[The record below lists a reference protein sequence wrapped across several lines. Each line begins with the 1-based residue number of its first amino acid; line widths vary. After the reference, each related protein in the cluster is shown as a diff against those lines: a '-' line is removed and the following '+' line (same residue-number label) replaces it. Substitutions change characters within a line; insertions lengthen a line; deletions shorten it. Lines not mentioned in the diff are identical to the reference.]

1 MEKSKVGR
9 RIGRAAWTAD
19 LNRVLRGTSLVV
31 QWLRLCAPNA
41 EGPGLIPGQ
50 GNRSHTSRL
59 RLSTAKYIN
68 KYTKTHTHTYTHNIP
83 PWG

>member
-41 EGPGLIPGQ
+41 RGPGLIPGQ
-50 GNRSHTSRL
+50 GTRSHMPQL
-59 RLSTAKYIN
+59 RVCMMQLKILLAITKTWHSQIN
-68 KYTKTHTHTYTHNIP
+68 K
-83 PWG
+83 